1 MPRCPFC
8 RSTITEELDRF
19 GGSCPQCFNHVP
31 GEEAAT
37 DPGVDAVPAED
48 DKKGGGLAPVLL
60 LVLVLLGAGF
70 WFTIGPGAP
79 KPEIVASA
87 TDTEGAEF
95 YAIDLDELDATSVIP
110 QIAGREKPV
119 APTTSSSSASS
130 GRRSTPASSGSTTSS
145 SSSSDASTSQPVA
158 ETPPPEEPQAEEP
171 KAEPKAS
178 GASAGG
184 GISVRRRAAT
194 SSALSDPAEIAAMVR
209 EGMGRYSEQFAQCVT
224 QQLNQDESF
233 GGVWELSLV
242 VHENGTTDRVTA
254 RAKDGTEPSE
264 VFEACMIAKV
274 ERWRFKTTTEAMA
287 FKKRYTF
294 GR

>member
-37 DPGVDAVPAED
+37 DPGADAVPADD
-48 DKKGGGLAPVLL
+48 DKKGAGLAPVLF

-70 WFTIGPGAP
+70 WFTVGPGAP
-79 KPEIVASA
+79 KPETVAS
-87 TDTEGAEF
+87 TSDTEDPEF

-110 QIAGREKPV
+110 QIAGREKSDLPL
-119 APTTSSSSASS
+119 ASSSPGSSA
-130 GRRSTPASSGSTTSS
+130 RSAAAIPSGSTTASS
-145 SSSSDASTSQPVA
+145 STPQRQPTEEA
-158 ETPPPEEPQAEEP
+158 PPPETPPEEP

-184 GISVRRRAAT
+184 GISVRRRATT

-233 GGVWELSLV
+233 EGVWELSLV
-242 VHENGTTDRVTA
+242 VREDGSTDRVSA
-254 RAKDGTEPSE
+254 RAKDGTESNQA
-264 VFEACMIAKV
+264 FEACLIAKV
-274 ERWRFKTTTEAMA
+274 DRWRFKTTTEAMA